1 MKGLVAVVAAVLAST
16 AFVGTAPA
24 SVRAKDPVVYQ
35 TLPPSKENTFFD
47 ITTLYT
53 PQLGQSLTVTR
64 PMTWKTLE
72 MGTTELKLVRDLDT
86 FADLVAGGYDENWF
100 EKHFSEYRVAA
111 DVSIDVWRQD
121 APGPVPQ
128 VLDLSQGY
136 TNVLGIKVR
145 KTMTVG
151 ARVTFRLG
159 QGVAVTPGRYFITI
173 GLNFVDPRVFNLRFT
188 GQENGTNT
196 LGGYDHSHPVR
207 PECAKYTMTKDA
219 HPGGQAYRSKT
230 ESLPGPPLWK
240 APFTTVFETVKTKVM
255 MPCDMTGIYD
265 PNEQIWNPGDLGLV
279 IRGVRG

>member
-1 MKGLVAVVAAVLAST
+1 MKGLVAVVVAVLAST

-35 TLPPSKENTFFD
+35 TMPPSKENTFFD

-64 PMTWKTLE
+64 PMTWKSLE

-86 FADLVAGGYDENWF
+86 FADLVAGGYDEKWF
-100 EKHFSEYRVAA
+100 EKHFSKYRVAA

-121 APGPVPQ
+121 APGPTPQ

-151 ARVTFRLG
+151 ARVIFRLG
-159 QGVAVTPGRYFITI
+159 QGVAVTPGRYFITM
-173 GLNFVDPRVFNLRFT
+173 GLTSWILESSISDSPARKTAR
-188 GQENGTNT
+188 T
-196 LGGYDHSHPVR
+196 LL
-207 PECAKYTMTKDA
+207 AAT
-219 HPGGQAYRSKT
+219 
-230 ESLPGPPLWK
+230 
-240 APFTTVFETVKTKVM
+240 TTVT
-255 MPCDMTGIYD
+255 PCGRSARST
-265 PNEQIWNPGDLGLV
+265 P
-279 IRGVRG
+279 